1 MKLSTDKRQLIVSGT
16 KYGHVWIK
24 LGKVKFGITAEC

>member
-24 LGKVKFGITAEC
+24 LGKDKIWDNC